1 MVYDS
6 KTTGND
12 PTPDMARLPAGTLDY
27 QVKTVTYSGT
37 EYYLTNSGKR
47 IKVSDVNVLD
57 NSPLGSNPVSVVSA
71 AKDGTDTVLKLHTNT
86 KIPFAMSFNNLNCTS
101 GGNGNYYISSFNSD
115 ALTITFDY
123 ITSVSEAI
131 SRSLKALFSPTAS
144 GAHTNRVSL
153 PRLPLP

>member
-1 MVYDS
+1 M
-6 KTTGND
+6 
-12 PTPDMARLPAGTLDY
+12 
-27 QVKTVTYSGT
+27 
-37 EYYLTNSGKR
+37 
-47 IKVSDVNVLD
+47 NVLD

-123 ITSVSEAI
+123 ITSVS
-131 SRSLKALFSPTAS
+131 AS
-144 GAHTNRVSL
+144 DITFPESSVFTYGKWGTYESGELTKTTLTLSFRQAGIFGGVT
-153 PRLPLP
+153 